1 VAVSRSLR
9 HVRSHTID
17 LIDTIIH
24 QVQENLDESPYSCLL
39 AFAGAPSRRHGK
51 GKGSLGGA
59 IWRGH
64 LAGPFGGA
72 IKRSRR
78 WRSEEA
84 YSYRIASH

>member
-1 VAVSRSLR
+1 MSRSLR

-59 IWRGH
+59 IWWGH
-64 LAGPFGGA
+64 LAGP
-72 IKRSRR
+72 SRG
-78 WRSEEA
+78 
-84 YSYRIASH
+84 

>member
-64 LAGPFGGA
+64 QEESQMAIRGGLFLPD
-72 IKRSRR
+72 S
-78 WRSEEA
+78 
-84 YSYRIASH
+84 